1 MWNVKSIFLLS
12 IYFMMFEIRS
22 LSSEVFMLQPPG
34 GRSDSVFDV
43 SCLGEAGCFYACNQ
57 IWSKPSYHS
66 PVVFCCVLTHKKE
79 RIWPFYAHTY
89 KQIKKQ
95 LFSCGINCLMFGI
108 LDCIFMVHVHYCTD
122 IHRTS
127 GHWSEKLN

>member
-66 PVVFCCVLTHKKE
+66 PVVFCCVLTHEKE

-95 LFSCGINCLMFGI
+95 LFSCGINCLACLAYWI
-108 LDCIFMVHVHYCTD
+108 VSSWFMCT
-122 IHRTS
+122 TA
-127 GHWSEKLN
+127 LNVWPLKWKT